1 MTRVPLLLIL
11 VPTLV
16 FATACGGSGVRWVPY
31 APQQVR
37 APATRNKPAR
47 SYAFA
52 LVRARQLGYRILQ
65 TDPQTRTIRLTAK
78 LDAEFVGAPEWS
90 TSRSSSITIQAK
102 PDGRL
107 VLTVSGGH
115 LRHRGKQI
123 HRRMHEELTRLAAE
137 LRASLAGPGPAPGS

>member
-1 MTRVPLLLIL
+1 MTRALLLLIL
-11 VPTLV
+11 VPTFF
-16 FATACGGSGVRWVPY
+16 FATACGGGVRWVPY

-37 APATRNKPAR
+37 APAARNTPAR

-52 LVRARQLGYRILQ
+52 LVRARQLGYRIQ
-65 TDPQTRTIRLTAK
+65 QADPQTRTIRLTAK

-90 TSRSSSITIQAK
+90 TSRSSAITIQAE

-115 LRHRGKQI
+115 LRDHGKQI

-137 LRASLAGPGPAPGS
+137 LRASLAGPGPPPGS

>member
-1 MTRVPLLLIL
+1 MTRAPLLLIL
-11 VPTLV
+11 VPTLII
-16 FATACGGSGVRWVPY
+16 ATACGGGGVRWVPY

-37 APATRNKPAR
+37 APAARNKPAR

-65 TDPQTRTIRLTAK
+65 ADPRTRTIRLTAK

-90 TSRSSSITIQAK
+90 TSRSSAITIQAE
-102 PDGRL
+102 PNGRL

-115 LRHRGKQI
+115 MRDGGKQI
-123 HRRMHEELTRLAAE
+123 HRRMLEELTRLAAE
-137 LRASLAGPGPAPGS
+137 LRTSLAGPGPPPGR